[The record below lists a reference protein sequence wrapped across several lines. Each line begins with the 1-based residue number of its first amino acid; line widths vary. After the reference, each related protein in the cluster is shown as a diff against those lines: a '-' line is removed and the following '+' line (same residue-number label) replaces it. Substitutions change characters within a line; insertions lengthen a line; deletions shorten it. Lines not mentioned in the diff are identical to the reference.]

1 MAIWG
6 EVSFKVKRA
15 ITFMERFTIGQLA
28 DMTGLEYQ
36 SVETVV
42 QRLLKDGYITQ
53 AEPRQPKRRKRVGRP
68 RQTYALVDDPEIANK
83 LYASI
88 EAFQIEEALIA
99 APERKPSSAH
109 FNAAISIID
118 SLEAEEEEISAA
130 SLHEAAEHLDFAR
143 RYEEMIEEGVEIAH
157 AYVDLQQARLEF
169 LRGNEDETRRLLAQ
183 ARSVFQENG
192 IDGQAK
198 LIDDYEI
205 AIALRRQV
213 SLALENA
220 AENRFG
226 LALRHLHDALDTLPS
241 LSLSPMLTKVINNLV
256 QITDLATKAGVN
268 LASENRRLQQTNEEL
283 LAENAKLKLLH
294 QGAEWLTDRLLKS
307 YPPPVPT
314 IPKRGFSLPVLKES
328 ADDLILRDA
337 ISDVLIARSREE
349 YKTRYLA

>member
-28 DMTGLEYQ
+28 DMTGLDYQ

-53 AEPRQPKRRKRVGRP
+53 AEPRQPERGKRVGRP
-68 RQTYALVDDPEIANK
+68 RQVYALVNDPEIEKK
-83 LYASI
+83 LYSSI
-88 EAFQIEEALIA
+88 EAFQIEEALTA
-99 APERKPSSAH
+99 ASDRKPSSAH
-109 FNAAISIID
+109 FDAAVSVID
-118 SLEAEEEEISAA
+118 SLEAGEKEISAV
-130 SLHEAAEHLDFAR
+130 SLDEAAERLDFAR
-143 RYEEMIEEGVEIAH
+143 RYEEMIEEGIEVAH
-157 AYVDLQQARLEF
+157 AYVDFQQARLEF

-183 ARSVFQENG
+183 ARSLFQENG

-213 SLALENA
+213 SSALEDA

-226 LALRHLHDALDTLPS
+226 LALRHLHDVLDTLPS
-241 LSLSPMLTKVINNLV
+241 LSLSPTLTKVINNLV
-256 QITDLATKAGVN
+256 QITDLAAKAGVN
-268 LASENRRLQQTNEEL
+268 LASENLHLKQINEAL
-283 LAENAKLKLLH
+283 LAENARLKLLY
-294 QGAEWLTDRLLKS
+294 QSAEWLTDQLLKS
-307 YPPPVPT
+307 YPHPVPT

-328 ADDLILRDA
+328 ADDLIPRDVT
-337 ISDVLIARSREE
+337 SDALIAPS
-349 YKTRYLA
+349 